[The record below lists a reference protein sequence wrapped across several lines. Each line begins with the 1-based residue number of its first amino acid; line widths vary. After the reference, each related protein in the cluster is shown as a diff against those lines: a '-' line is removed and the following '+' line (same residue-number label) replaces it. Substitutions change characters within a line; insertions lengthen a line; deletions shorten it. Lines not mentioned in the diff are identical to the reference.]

1 MRSSNHRFLTGENLV
16 FWIGCLLHGRWLLM
30 RGGRTWKFKCNTNEI
45 SLQST
50 LLKTDSFGT
59 STNCSS

>member
-1 MRSSNHRFLTGENLV
+1 
-16 FWIGCLLHGRWLLM
+16 M
-30 RGGRTWKFKCNTNEI
+30 RGGRTWRFKCNKNEI

-50 LLKTDSFGT
+50 LLETDSFGT